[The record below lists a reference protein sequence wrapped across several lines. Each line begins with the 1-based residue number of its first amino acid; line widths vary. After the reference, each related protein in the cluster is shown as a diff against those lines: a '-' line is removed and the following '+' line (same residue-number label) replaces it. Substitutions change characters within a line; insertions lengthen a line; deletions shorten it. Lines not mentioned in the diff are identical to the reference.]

1 MGINSEENNSQDNNN
16 LNELIFEKDSLDNE
30 KKEQI
35 NFEQLKDDEESS
47 SLSQKNVRFYYGS
60 QIYLLKCAKDELFSS
75 IFKKF
80 KEKSKTENLDL
91 YFISGVEKLN
101 PEMKFNLLNLSRIDV
116 YTEGEMKGGI
126 TSLKFTDVSKQI
138 TEEHF
143 FSEDAPS
150 YRVVTKGI
158 NIYGICKVRK
168 CVAYKKEVIHPLIK
182 IKKFDLI
189 KEREDLEC
197 PECGGNITPKTVG
210 FHLCEYRVT
219 GKKYYNDKIE
229 PFEFEGKAV
238 NKNSIQ
244 YYNPDKNGETTL
256 IELIIEITKDL

>member
-1 MGINSEENNSQDNNN
+1 MDINSEENNSQDNN
-16 LNELIFEKDSLDNE
+16 LNELIFEKDSLYNE
-30 KKEQI
+30 EKEQT
-35 NFEQLKDDEESS
+35 NFEKLKNDVE
-47 SLSQKNVRFYYGS
+47 SLSLYKENVRFYYEGK
-60 QIYLLKCAKDELFSS
+60 IYLLNCDEDELFSS

-80 KEKSKTENLDL
+80 KEKSKTENIDL
-91 YFISGVEKLN
+91 YFIANGERIN
-101 PEMKFNLLNLSRIDV
+101 PEMKFNQLDFSKIDV
-116 YTEGEMKGGI
+116 HTEREMKGGI
-126 TSLKFTDVSKQI
+126 ISLKFADMSKQI

-143 FSEDAPS
+143 FSKDAPS
-150 YRVVTKGI
+150 YRLVTKGI

-168 CVAYKKEVIHPLIK
+168 CVAYKKEVIHPLRK

-219 GKKYYNDKIE
+219 GKKYGNDKIE
-229 PFEFEGKAV
+229 SFEFEGKAE

-244 YYNPDKNGETTL
+244 YYNPDKNGKQL
-256 IELIIEITKDL
+256 